1 MDQVSWSKRI
11 LFYKGKGKHFIKVYR
26 YRCRSYYIMLLMILE
41 FRSEGFWRDQIA
53 LYESIAST
61 YRTMAMKTTRYGITL
76 SPSSISTVQRYLMSH
91 KGRKKQNSPPHHG
104 LKKHIADKDGD
115 HRETNNFQLMQSLSC
130 RRLHCGVGGR
140 AGERLIRSDKPCG
153 QGFVLLWTF

>member
-1 MDQVSWSKRI
+1 MDQVSRSKRF
-11 LFYKGKGKHFIKVYR
+11 LFYKGKGKDLIKVYR

-53 LYESIAST
+53 LYESIAAT
-61 YRTMAMKTTRYGITL
+61 YHTMAMKTNRHVITL

-115 HRETNNFQLMQSLSC
+115 HRETNNFQLMQSLHSLVVVC
-130 RRLHCGVGGR
+130 IVGLEAER
-140 AGERLIRSDKPCG
+140 ARG
-153 QGFVLLWTF
+153 